1 MAREIID
8 TTTDHGTY
16 KGDPA
21 KVAFGKAN
29 SNFEELYL
37 GQSLL
42 AAISGKNM
50 LMNCGVPIN
59 QRVFGGGALTAG
71 TYGYDR
77 WKAGTGGCNVTINAS
92 TGVFTHTSGPLQQI
106 VESPLLAWGQPLTIS
121 VENPSGSIAVSVGG
135 ATGTITS
142 GSGRR
147 GVTLTPSG
155 SGNMTV
161 QLSAAGVTY
170 SRPQLER
177 GTGATAFD
185 ARPAAQE
192 MALCR
197 RYFERIDGIEIS
209 GAAFNAADIMF
220 GCNFAVTKRAAPALA
235 VAAYPTWVG
244 NGQTGNTNTIVLA
257 GASIN
262 GFRGDVTGFTGS
274 VVQGLS
280 YNLRG
285 GAFTADA
292 EL

>member
-1 MAREIID
+1 MAQKLID
-8 TTTDHGTY
+8 LETPHPTWV
-16 KGDPA
+16 GDLFP
-21 KVAFGKAN
+21 VAFGKCN
-29 SNFEELYL
+29 DNFGELYEAVA
-37 GQSLL
+37 GL
-42 AAISGKNM
+42 AEVGGSNM
-50 LMNCGVPIN
+50 LINCGAPIN
-59 QRVFGGGALTAG
+59 QRGFAGGALAAG
-71 TYGYDR
+71 AYGYDR
-77 WKAGTGGCNVTINAS
+77 WKAGAGGCNVSINGT
-92 TGVFTHTSGPLQQI
+92 TGLFTHTSGPLQQI

-161 QLSAAGVTY
+161 QLTAAGVTY

-177 GTGATAFD
+177 GTAATVFD
-185 ARPAAQE
+185 ARLAAQE
-192 MALCR
+192 VALCR
-197 RYFERIDGIEIS
+197 RFFERIDGIEIP